1 MREKKKKQTT
11 EQFGTALADSY
22 SCSQAT
28 TAREIEVRS
37 RAVEQF
43 CRTWPGR
50 VVHTD
55 PVLAIQYVTAL
66 EAILGFPGDSNL

>member
-1 MREKKKKQTT
+1 MEV
-11 EQFGTALADSY
+11 
-22 SCSQAT
+22 SQAVG
-28 TAREIEVRS
+28 VRVRAVGFVES